1 MRRVSQT
8 IPLTIV
14 FFGRFGT
21 FLLSA
26 LVVEIIRRLVNL
38 SLFYYPMAEP
48 IFVTVAVSPIPQ
60 LLTYRTFHP
69 VQPGAMVRVPVGK
82 SQRPGW
88 VVSVSSHLTSSFD
101 RTIKEIS
108 EIVDE
113 HPVFH
118 PDCLKL
124 FEWCAEYYGYPLS
137 AVVETAVPTYAPPRQ
152 LRFVTLVPNFTS
164 PSSGKVASEI
174 IAYLSSTGGSASLND
189 LAHFLNRKD
198 FRGTLTNLKKRG
210 IIELEDRII
219 GHSTKESE
227 PPLWAQKNVTLS
239 PAQREAVDRIT
250 AAASGACFS
259 PFLLHGVTGSGKT
272 EVYIEAISHVL
283 ALQKSALIIV
293 PEIALTPQLV
303 DRFRSRIHHEIA
315 ILHSGLDKRERWDHW
330 MRLASGEARVALGA
344 RSAVFCPIRQLG
356 LIIVDEE
363 HDPSFKQNEGLR
375 YHGRDLAVMRAQL
388 SSCPVVLG
396 SATPSLE
403 SIANV
408 HRKRYELLR
417 LSERHSKHG
426 IAPVTVVDMNQLSPI
441 QKASPSLSLELIS
454 ALQDCVFRGEQAFIF
469 YNKRGFCSYLQCE
482 KCGSALSCPSCSITL
497 TLHKKNNSLLCHLCG
512 YSIDAPVECPK
523 CTISAP
529 GLPSP
534 LKHCGSGTERIF
546 EELSSL
552 IPDARIERL
561 DRDTIDSEISLRA
574 VLDRLRS
581 GETNVLV
588 GTQMIA
594 KGHDLPNVTLVGV
607 IDGDVG
613 LHVPDFR
620 ASERVFQVLTQVA
633 GRAGRADIAGKVII
647 QTRQPKH
654 PSIRGAADRDFFRFA
669 AEELRSRKELL
680 YPPFSYLAR
689 ILVSSLDKKQAS
701 ESISLLGKIM
711 REYALNDHLSI
722 QLLGPSPAPFER
734 IRNRWRYHCLIK
746 GPKRA
751 DIHKVISVV
760 RKTLHNIKGARVSWD
775 VDPSDLL

>member
-1 MRRVSQT
+1 
-8 IPLTIV
+8 
-14 FFGRFGT
+14 
-21 FLLSA
+21 
-26 LVVEIIRRLVNL
+26 
-38 SLFYYPMAEP
+38 MAEP
-48 IFVTVAVSPIPQ
+48 IFVTVAVAPIPQ

-69 VQPGAMVRVPVGK
+69 LRPGAMIRVPVGK
-82 SQRPGW
+82 NQRLGW
-88 VVSVSSHLTSSFD
+88 VVSVSTQFNSSFD
-101 RTIKEIS
+101 RTIKEIT
-108 EIVDE
+108 EIVEE

-137 AVVETAVPTYAPPRQ
+137 AVIETAVPTYAPPRQ
-152 LRFVTLVPNFTS
+152 LRFVTLVPNFTT

-174 IAYLSSTGGSASLND
+174 IAYLCSTGGSASLDD
-189 LAHFLNRKD
+189 LSHFLNRKD

-210 IIELEDRII
+210 IIELDDRII
-219 GHSTKESE
+219 SQSTKEPE
-227 PPLWAQKNVTLS
+227 PPLWARKNVTLS
-239 PAQREAVDRIT
+239 SAQRAAVDTIN
-250 AAASGACFS
+250 AAASGSSFS

-283 ALQKSALIIV
+283 ELEKSALIIV

-303 DRFRSRIHHEIA
+303 DRFRSRIRHEIA
-315 ILHSGLDKRERWDHW
+315 ILHSGLDKRERWAHW
-330 MRLASGEARVALGA
+330 MRLASGDARVALGA

-375 YHGRDLAVMRAQL
+375 YHGRDLAVVRAQL

-408 HRKRYELLR
+408 HRKRYELLP

-454 ALQDCVFRGEQAFIF
+454 ALQDCIFRGGQAFIF

-482 KCGSALSCPSCSITL
+482 KCGSTLSCPSCSITL
-497 TLHKKNNSLLCHLCG
+497 TLHKKSNSLLCHLCG
-512 YSIDAPVECPK
+512 YSVDAPVECPK
-523 CTISAP
+523 CITSAP
-529 GLPSP
+529 SLPSP
-534 LKHCGSGTERIF
+534 LKHCGSGTERVF
-546 EELSSL
+546 EELSSIL
-552 IPDARIERL
+552 PDARIERL

-581 GETNVLV
+581 GEINVLV

-620 ASERVFQVLTQVA
+620 ASERVFQILTQVA

-647 QTRQPKH
+647 QTHQPQH
-654 PSIRGAADRDFFRFA
+654 PSIKGAGDRDFFRFA
-669 AEELRSRKELL
+669 AQELRNRKELL
-680 YPPFSYLAR
+680 YPPFSHLAR
-689 ILVSSLDKKQAS
+689 ILVSGLDKKQAS
-701 ESISLLGKIM
+701 ESISRLAKIIQ
-711 REYALNDHLSI
+711 EYAHIEHLPI

-746 GPKRA
+746 APKRS
-751 DIHKVISVV
+751 DIHRVISVI
-760 RKTLHNIKGARVSWD
+760 RKTLHNIKGTRVSWD
-775 VDPSDLL
+775 VDPFDLL